1 MLLPTTRH
9 NFLYLLVYW
18 LSVSWESSS
27 RRGTNWSI
35 FFFFITVYWE
45 PCNSNNLTDICWLKD
60 ICWSKISTVLN
71 SREGVVDGEYLLPRG
86 LENRW
91 NWRLEGKVETQDG
104 EPLLLSACCWGTWFQ
119 SAVKVLPRR
128 CPWVLWDSLVPHNTF
143 RSSSSVSAGSVSTA
157 TKDSNKQTL
166 RKYVL
171 ALPFSLKLPLTFFR
185 KAKRKRCSFFSYKEL
200 GACYW

>member
-1 MLLPTTRH
+1 MLLATTRH

-27 RRGTNWSI
+27 RRGTI
-35 FFFFITVYWE
+35 GLFFFFFLLSTENHIIAT
-45 PCNSNNLTDICWLKD
+45 TDICWLKD

-71 SREGVVDGEYLLPRG
+71 SREGVVDGEYVLPHG

-91 NWRLEGKVETQDG
+91 NWRLEGEVETQDG

-143 RSSSSVSAGSVSTA
+143 CSSSSVCFSWVSI
-157 TKDSNKQTL
+157 NCHQ
-166 RKYVL
+166 R
-171 ALPFSLKLPLTFFR
+171 F
-185 KAKRKRCSFFSYKEL
+185 
-200 GACYW
+200 